1 MTCGNKNKPHN
12 HLLFEK
18 NTNPAPMRLCGRFRA
33 HACFHRSI
41 CGVKFRDIMSLRFVA
56 RSELSIGAGTSDD
69 LTDEFNA
76 ELEEFFGGAMEQSSL
91 SRAND

>member
-1 MTCGNKNKPHN
+1 
-12 HLLFEK
+12 
-18 NTNPAPMRLCGRFRA
+18 
-33 HACFHRSI
+33 
-41 CGVKFRDIMSLRFVA
+41 MSLRFVA